1 MLPSEVKPYHTVSAE
16 LTVQH
21 GLLLRGSRIVKKLL
35 DKIHSG
41 HQGITKSRE
50 LARQS
55 IWWPGLS
62 KQLEDL
68 IHNCERCLKAQR
80 QRPQPLNPTALPS
93 LPWQKVASDLFEW
106 NQSIYLLVVDY
117 YSRYI
122 EIARL
127 SRPTTAEVVTHLK
140 SIFARHGIPET
151 LVTSVLLKR
160 VWGIRERLRLS
171 PHHVEPL
178 PPPRKWR
185 GRESSWD
192 NKESAEERGRSLQ
205 VPTGLSFN
213 AATSRIQSLS
223 TPNGAGPPYKCSN
236 HQSSAETSSSGP
248 HLRADKRP
256 EEQTKTEEKLR
267 FSSWGKRIATTTLR
281 RSCLGPREKE

>member
-21 GLLLRGSRIVKKLL
+21 GLLLRGSRIVIPPPLRKKLL

-80 QRPQPLNPTALPS
+80 QRPQPLNPTPLPS

-106 NQSIYLLVVDY
+106 NQSIHLLVVDY

-127 SRPTTAEVVTHLK
+127 SQPNEM
-140 SIFARHGIPET
+140 SQPN
-151 LVTSVLLKR
+151 
-160 VWGIRERLRLS
+160 
-171 PHHVEPL
+171 
-178 PPPRKWR
+178 
-185 GRESSWD
+185 ESS
-192 NKESAEERGRSLQ
+192 APPGVRRS
-205 VPTGLSFN
+205 N
-213 AATSRIQSLS
+213 RTSR
-223 TPNGAGPPYKCSN
+223 PP
-236 HQSSAETSSSGP
+236 E
-248 HLRADKRP
+248 
-256 EEQTKTEEKLR
+256 R
-267 FSSWGKRIATTTLR
+267 FDPS
-281 RSCLGPREKE
+281 RSD